1 MASACERLATSLLPL
16 PTDRLPSQI
25 RNPNFANSKFP
36 MIWRPQSTLTRYLL
50 LLLPLLGLALAVWL
64 WGLLAARAQA
74 VEYDGGV
81 FLLGLG
87 LFLALVLAGM
97 GAYLAWCAL
106 SMRYELEPQHLAIRC
121 GFVRVRVP
129 YASITALHGAGTS
142 LVERAV
148 EVRWQRGSAIVPG
161 YVVGGGRSPQLG
173 CVFSIATTP
182 ARSQLFAVTPSLTLG
197 LSPHDRDR
205 FARQLA
211 ARIDDAADA
220 DDAPTGPPTIE
231 MSPLGRLGMPLWADR
246 ATRTLMLAAL
256 VSNVLLWA
264 YLALAYTRLPERVAI
279 HWNAAAQVDRIGDPS
294 ELLSLPLFALAM
306 WLANT
311 LLARWTHPRQRA
323 ASLFLLSGA
332 LAAQLFFLAAL
343 LSIVAKNT

>member
-1 MASACERLATSLLPL
+1 
-16 PTDRLPSQI
+16 
-25 RNPNFANSKFP
+25 
-36 MIWRPQSTLTRYLL
+36 MIWRPQSTPTRYLL
-50 LLLPLLGLALAVWL
+50 LLVPLLGLVLALWL
-64 WGLLAARAQA
+64 WGLLVARAQA
-74 VEYDGGV
+74 VQYDGGV
-81 FLLGLG
+81 FLLGLAF
-87 LFLALVLAGM
+87 FLALVLAGM
-97 GAYLAWCAL
+97 GAYIAWCGL
-106 SMRYELEPQHLAIRC
+106 SMRYELEAHHLSLRC

-129 YASITALHGAGTS
+129 YASITALHGVGTS
-142 LVERAV
+142 LVERPA
-148 EVRWQRGSAIVPG
+148 EVRWQRGSAIIPG
-161 YVVGGGRSPQLG
+161 YVVGVGRSPQLG
-173 CVFSIATTP
+173 RVFSIATTP
-182 ARSQLFAVTPSLTLG
+182 AQSQLFAVTPGLTLG
-197 LSPHDRDR
+197 LSPQDRDR

-220 DDAPTGPPTIE
+220 DDAPAGPPIVET
-231 MSPLGRLGMPLWADR
+231 SPLGRLGAPIWSDR

-256 VSNVLLWA
+256 ASNALLWA
-264 YLALAYTRLPERVAI
+264 YLALAYTHLPERVAI